1 MLHEMTCEHSW
12 FKQMCKDKSGRDE
25 TTNFLTLLSRM
36 VWKLFHTFP
45 RHWRHQFWSLL
56 VQREDK
62 QSGTERRG
70 VWTLYDNDTRDRVHI
85 VVHLLSVLFMIRMLM
100 SFPLWYHGALS
111 GCTDSAAATRTNHWT
126 VSAVFLFFFSCQQFI
141 FCGRIILASAM
152 WGWQG
157 SKEVGKGRGR
167 GCWEKHY
174 HYESIKRERICK
186 IYI

>member
-126 VSAVFLFFFSCQQFI
+126 VSAVFLFFFRVSNSYFVAGSFSPAQCEADKARRRW
-141 FCGRIILASAM
+141 GR
-152 WGWQG
+152 
-157 SKEVGKGRGR
+157 VGGEGA
-167 GCWEKHY
+167 EKN
-174 HYESIKRERICK
+174 ITTMNL
-186 IYI
+186 